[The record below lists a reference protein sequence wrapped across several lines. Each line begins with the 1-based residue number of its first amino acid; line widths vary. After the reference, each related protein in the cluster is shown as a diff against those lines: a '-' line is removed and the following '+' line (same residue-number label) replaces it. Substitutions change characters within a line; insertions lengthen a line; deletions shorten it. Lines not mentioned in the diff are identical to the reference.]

1 MVKVQEHI
9 ELINNI
15 KIHIANSKGNQRRQF
30 IKRLHRLQ
38 KELDIYKRYRSDK

>member
-38 KELDIYKRYRSDK
+38 KELAMYRIYQK

>member
-15 KIHIANSKGNQRRQF
+15 KIHIANSKGNQRKQF

-38 KELDIYKRYRSDK
+38 KELAMYRIYQK

>member
-1 MVKVQEHI
+1 MVRVQEHI

-15 KIHIANSKGNQRRQF
+15 KIHIANSKGNQRKQF

-38 KELDIYKRYRSDK
+38 KELAMYKIYQK

>member
-15 KIHIANSKGNQRRQF
+15 KVHIANSKGNQRKQF

-38 KELDIYKRYRSDK
+38 KELAMYKIYQK

>member
-38 KELDIYKRYRSDK
+38 KELAMYKIYQK